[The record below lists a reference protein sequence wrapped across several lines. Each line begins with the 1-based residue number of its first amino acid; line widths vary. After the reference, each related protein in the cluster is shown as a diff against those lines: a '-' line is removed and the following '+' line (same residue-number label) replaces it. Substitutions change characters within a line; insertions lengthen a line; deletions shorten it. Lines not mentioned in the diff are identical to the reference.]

1 MALKYSVGYRT
12 TVMTALAT
20 AVTSSGVIVLYGG
33 TPPADCATAYT
44 ATSPL
49 ATWVSNAAQFGI
61 AASGVLTVSTLINST
76 VTAGAGAPGTATWWA
91 IYPSATT
98 TGTNR
103 VAQGTVGLP
112 ASGADWII
120 TNTSIAASQNVTLNN
135 SSAPTFTAGNA

>member
-1 MALKYSVGYRT
+1 MALKYSVAYRT
-12 TVMTALAT
+12 AAIGALAGQVTT
-20 AVTSSGVIVLYGG
+20 AGVIVLYGG
-33 TPPADCATAYT
+33 TIPADCATAYS

-49 ATWVSNAAQFGI
+49 ATWQSNVTQFGTATAGVFTVSALI
-61 AASGVLTVSTLINST
+61 AATV
-76 VTAGAGAPGTATWWA
+76 VAGAGAPGTATWFG

-103 VAQGTVGLP
+103 VAQGTVGL
-112 ASGADWII
+112 SGTDWTI